1 MKFRLLLIGAFLA
14 GATWGA
20 AAAAAYPERAIQL
33 VVPYSP
39 GGAAD
44 HLARRTAEIMAKDLG
59 QPVMV
64 INRAGGN
71 TFIGSQLVA
80 KGPADGY
87 QVLLV
92 TNTNIVLNPLLYK
105 KVPYDAQR
113 DLKVIGQIVE
123 TPLVIVANPS
133 LPVSNLNELA
143 KYAKANPG
151 KLNYS
156 STSLGSPLT
165 LAVERLKDALNID
178 IMAIPYPGAAPA
190 MTAVIAGDV
199 ELAIDAASTAVPMV
213 NSGRVKALAV
223 TSPSRLQMLPNV
235 PAVSEVIPGY
245 QASVWYGL
253 AVQSATP
260 EDIVRKLQAALYKAV
275 LDPQLR
281 TAFAEKGFLVQP
293 QRTQAQIDAYVQAD
307 RERWTQIVK
316 DKNIKLD

>member
-1 MKFRLLLIGAFLA
+1 MKFRLSLIGAFLA
-14 GATWGA
+14 VATWGA
-20 AAAAAYPERAIQL
+20 AATAAYPERAIQL

-59 QPVMV
+59 QPVVVM
-64 INRAGGN
+64 NRAGGN